1 MSKKELGYEDVKRV
15 RDVIETEFGEEDD
28 NWYYT
33 EQGNEEGAYRKSEEE
48 FKENWEDFNDEFDV
62 DFFETFIRE
71 DELEERKGKKVKT
84 NGKGYKYMY
93 NTKTGNQEHHRQT
106 GGKQMCK
113 GVCKALTGLALVGG
127 LSYIIIKKKE
137 EIKELTD
144 KSKDKLNTKKEEVIT
159 KTKDVKDTVN
169 NKVGT
174 SAVKVLDKTEEV
186 VSQVNT
192 KIQDT
197 NKDLVKEAHSK
208 VDEISNNI
216 DNVTKKATKQTSE
229 KSGIL
234 KDKLE
239 NLEEVKTNNE
249 SKNDTNKNKTKSTED
264 KKEDKKT
271 K

>member
-106 GGKQMCK
+106 GGK
-113 GVCKALTGLALVGG
+113 
-127 LSYIIIKKKE
+127 
-137 EIKELTD
+137 
-144 KSKDKLNTKKEEVIT
+144 
-159 KTKDVKDTVN
+159 
-169 NKVGT
+169 
-174 SAVKVLDKTEEV
+174 
-186 VSQVNT
+186 
-192 KIQDT
+192 T
-197 NKDLVKEAHSK
+197 NV
-208 VDEISNNI
+208 
-216 DNVTKKATKQTSE
+216 
-229 KSGIL
+229 
-234 KDKLE
+234 
-239 NLEEVKTNNE
+239 
-249 SKNDTNKNKTKSTED
+249 
-264 KKEDKKT
+264 
-271 K
+271 